1 MNQVTY
7 HDFGLFETE
16 SLSVDFI
23 SFNIKRITSHE
34 ITRLAF
40 YFQNLGFNSYQKQL
54 DSNQSRQ
61 DINKNNNSYNKFEVY
76 FILKIPYQKEIIQLQ
91 FPGVSGKQ
99 FYKLIKQRAIQWKK
113 LPNPLFSRLDLVYQ
127 RLSKLNDP
135 ISTIDFIN
143 SCYIQF
149 QELHFSKNLLSE
161 RNQKG
166 LILKIGNRRSSR
178 HYRIYTNQKNNLLR
192 FEAEMKGDLIK
203 DFQDLLITSSFEE
216 HQFESKIAYQFF
228 KYSFEIFRSLKQPSH
243 IDWLATR
250 IRPYQYRNAFSLE
263 LAIHS
268 DYLNQMDYKLLEEKQ
283 HLITLLRL
291 LAYVKKLKYT
301 TKSLTSEF
309 RRYRFPLRDFL
320 NYKKITPNYYQ
331 VKKLKTFFDLVKTN
345 FVIESFSNKYY
356 RMLVTVPEVS
366 VYKSE
371 QNILMV
377 EIWIAEE
384 LFNYL
389 HPFLFS
395 DTFHQKLTKHQFQ
408 VLFEIIKTYTS
419 IHLRKEFNI
428 TQFLDNYPSVLSN
441 QHKTQIQEYFI
452 QYLKVLH
459 QEGKLLDKVLD
470 LSSNKILPIT
480 DLNSSSSQI
489 AVFENINVLFL

>member
-1 MNQVTY
+1 MNQVTH

-16 SLSVDFI
+16 ALEVDFI
-23 SFNIKRITSHE
+23 SLNINRITSYQ
-34 ITRLAF
+34 ITRLAS

-54 DSNQSRQ
+54 DTKQSRQ
-61 DINKNNNSYNKFEVY
+61 DINDKNNSYNQFEVY
-76 FILKIPYQKEIIQLQ
+76 FILKIPYQTEIIQLQ

-99 FYKLIKQRAIQWKK
+99 FYKLIKERAIQWDKFT
-113 LPNPLFSRLDLVYQ
+113 NPIVSRLDLVYQ
-127 RLSKLNDP
+127 RISKSNDT

-149 QELHFSKNLLSE
+149 QELHSPKNLVSE

-166 LILKIGNRRSSR
+166 LILKIGNRRSSK

-228 KYSFEIFRSLKQPSH
+228 KYSFELFSSLNQSSH
-243 IDWLATR
+243 IDWLVTR
-250 IRPYQYRNAFSLE
+250 IRPYQYRNEFSLE
-263 LAIHS
+263 LALHS
-268 DYLNQMDYKLLEEKQ
+268 DYLNQMDYNLLKEKQ
-283 HLITLLRL
+283 HLITFLRL
-291 LAYVKKLKYT
+291 LAYVKKLKYN
-301 TKSLTSEF
+301 TKSLRSEF

-320 NYKKITPNYYQ
+320 NSNNLTRNYYQ

-345 FVIESFSNKYY
+345 FVIESFSNKHY

-384 LFNYL
+384 LFHYL

-395 DTFHQKLTKHQFQ
+395 DLFQQKLTRHQFQ
-408 VLFEIIKTYTS
+408 VLFEIIKTYSS

-428 TQFLDNYPSVLSN
+428 TEFLDNYPSVLSN
-441 QHKTQIQEYFI
+441 QHKRQIQEDFI
-452 QYLKVLH
+452 HYLKILH
-459 QEGKLLDKVLD
+459 QEEKLQDKVLD
-470 LSSNKILPIT
+470 LSSKKVLHII
-480 DLNSSSSQI
+480 DLNSSHSQI
-489 AVFENINVLFL
+489 AVFESINVQFL